1 MTKIAVI
8 VGSIRTD
15 SFNKKLAANLERLAP
30 EGTEFIYAD
39 ISTLPLYS
47 QDVEV
52 AYPASAQAVKDV
64 IEAADGVLVVTPEY
78 NRSIPGVLKNAIDWA
93 SRPWGT
99 NSFDG
104 KPAGIVGASIS
115 PLGTAPAQ
123 AHLKDI
129 LVYLNVKLMG
139 QPELYLSLA
148 TDRFDETG
156 TIVESSKEFTEG
168 YIKALVAHID
178 SYKK

>member
-8 VGSIRTD
+8 VGSIRAD
-15 SFNKKLAANLERLAP
+15 SFNKKLAINLERLAP
-30 EGTEFIYAD
+30 QGTEFTYAD

-47 QDVEV
+47 QDAEG

-115 PLGTAPAQ
+115 ALGTAPAQ

-129 LVYLNVKLMG
+129 LVYLNVKFMG

-148 TDRFDETG
+148 GDRFDETG
-156 TIVESSKEFTEG
+156 KIVEASEKFLQG
-168 YIKALVAHID
+168 YITALVAHID